1 MNISYTVQQA
11 ERRMT
16 YAERRETDVAL
27 GELAAAFTK
36 AGRLVKA
43 ALAGRVRDSRLEQ
56 TATVD
61 VLREDIQ
68 VPAPGDEVALAG

>member
-1 MNISYTVQQA
+1 MNISYTTQRA

-27 GELAAAFTK
+27 GELAAAFTR

-43 ALAGRVRDSRLEQ
+43 ALTGHVRDSRLEQ
-56 TATVD
+56 PVTAD
-61 VLREDIQ
+61 ILREDIQ
-68 VPAPGDEVALAG
+68 VPTAGDEVALAG

>member
-1 MNISYTVQQA
+1 MNMAYTTQQA
-11 ERRMT
+11 ERTMT

-43 ALAGRVRDSRLEQ
+43 ALTGHVRDSRLEQ
-56 TATVD
+56 TATAEVFRED
-61 VLREDIQ
+61 VL
-68 VPAPGDEVALAG
+68 VPTPGDEVVSAG

>member
-1 MNISYTVQQA
+1 MNISYTTQQA

-43 ALAGRVRDSRLEQ
+43 ALTGRVRDSRVEQ
-56 TATVD
+56 TVTAD

-68 VPAPGDEVALAG
+68 VPTAGDEVALAG